1 MTRRMKIG
9 LMATL
14 AAGLLAAAT
23 AFAVAGHGAR
33 HGVMKRVVAAA
44 IDDALDAAQVTPE
57 QRTRIHAARDRAF
70 AALDE
75 HRKTRAARMQELLRL
90 FEADHVDP
98 GQVQALR
105 SQAEEE
111 HRKIGDAISQ
121 VVLEAHDVLTPAQR
135 RAVADYV
142 RAHRRHH
149 GG

>member
-9 LMATL
+9 LMVTL
-14 AAGLLAAAT
+14 LAGLLVSAT
-23 AFAVAGHGAR
+23 AFAVGAHGGR
-33 HGVMKRVVAAA
+33 HGIMKRVVSAA

-70 AALDE
+70 GALEE
-75 HRKTRAARMQELLRL
+75 HRKTRVARMEELLRL

-105 SQAEEE
+105 FQAEEE

-121 VVLEAHDVLTPAQR
+121 VVLEAHAALTPAQR
-135 RAVADYV
+135 RAVADHV
-142 RAHRRHH
+142 RAHRRHR
-149 GG
+149 GE